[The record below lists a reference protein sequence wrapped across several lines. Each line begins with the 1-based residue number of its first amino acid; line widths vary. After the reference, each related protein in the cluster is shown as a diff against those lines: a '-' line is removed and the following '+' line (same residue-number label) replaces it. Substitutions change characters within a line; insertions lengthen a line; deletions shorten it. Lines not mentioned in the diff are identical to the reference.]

1 MSKSKQAALELQ
13 KLGEINL
20 MYCVPACSVGDLNP
34 RLVER
39 ILMAQKMSGH
49 PFLITSA
56 FRSREWELS
65 KGRKGTSSHC
75 RYSDGKPSSLAVDVR
90 TVDSHTRFKVV
101 VGAAMAGFERIGVG
115 KNFVHLDI
123 DYNKAHPVIFHY
135 YDPQET

>member
-1 MSKSKQAALELQ
+1 MSKASSEKERLD
-13 KLGEINL
+13 KLSL
-20 MYCVPACSVGDLNP
+20 LDFSYCTPKCDVSMLNP
-34 RLVER
+34 KLVDM
-39 ILMAQKMSGH
+39 IIMAQKMSGH

-75 RYSDGKPSSLAVDVR
+75 RYSDGNPCSLAVDVR

-101 VGAAMAGFERIGVG
+101 VAAAMAGFERIGIG

-123 DYNKAHPVIFHY
+123 DNNKAHPIIFHY

>member
-1 MSKSKQAALELQ
+1 MLKTKQMKDELQ
-13 KLGEINL
+13 KLFEINL
-20 MYCVPACSVGDLNP
+20 EHCVPACSVGDLNSK
-34 RLVER
+34 LVEHI
-39 ILMAQKMSGH
+39 ILAQKMSGH
-49 PFLITSA
+49 SFLITSG

-75 RYSDGKPSSLAVDVR
+75 RYCDGKPSSLAVDVR

-101 VGAAMAGFERIGVG
+101 VAAALAGFPRIGIG

-123 DYNKAHPVIFHY
+123 DKNKAHPIIFHY